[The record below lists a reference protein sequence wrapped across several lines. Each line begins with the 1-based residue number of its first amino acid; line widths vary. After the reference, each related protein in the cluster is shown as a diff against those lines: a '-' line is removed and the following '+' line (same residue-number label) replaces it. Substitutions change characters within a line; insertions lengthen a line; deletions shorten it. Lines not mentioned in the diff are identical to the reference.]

1 VTEPLN
7 ARAVALVRERFG
19 NRTPSNDE
27 IAELLVEVASSVRG
41 ETMIR
46 MAEWRDKADFAQEQL
61 NKSREIERL
70 RGGGWG

>member
-1 VTEPLN
+1 MTLN

-27 IAELLVEVASSVRG
+27 IAELLVEFASIEMGVAALKVQ
-41 ETMIR
+41 
-46 MAEWRDKADFAQEQL
+46 EWLRQAGFTQEQL
-61 NKSREIERL
+61 NRTREIERL